1 MRSPKQGDIIYID
14 AEPHAGKEFGGHNPE
29 QKYTRRPMI
38 VLSNTD
44 YNHATK
50 MVIGM
55 LVTHSNF
62 GDPAWYEQFADFNSG
77 VEGNIVLWQLPTYD
91 ALARHAEIVGQ
102 VPDKLLKRLK
112 QAAKDIF
119 E

>member
-1 MRSPKQGDIIYID
+1 MRMPKQGDIIFID

-29 QKYTRRPMI
+29 TNNNRRPMI
-38 VLSNTD
+38 VLSNSD

-55 LVTHSNF
+55 VVTHSTF
-62 GDPAWYEQFADFNSG
+62 GDQNWYERFADLSSG

-91 ALARHAEIVGQ
+91 AVARHTEIVGH
-102 VPDKLLKRLK
+102 VSDKLLNRLK

-119 E
+119 D